1 MIKVNK
7 LLLILTCS
15 FAFGLYQPECSA
27 GIFKK
32 KKKNEANK
40 EAVKEKSEYDKFFS
54 EKHTTD
60 KRLDKDAQNER
71 ETVFRT
77 PDKSFKPRYAF
88 RIDGLRDQ

>member
-32 KKKNEANK
+32 KKKMRRTKKLLKKRMNTTNSFL
-40 EAVKEKSEYDKFFS
+40 KSI
-54 EKHTTD
+54 
-60 KRLDKDAQNER
+60 RL
-71 ETVFRT
+71 
-77 PDKSFKPRYAF
+77 
-88 RIDGLRDQ
+88 